1 MNTFISCD
9 WGTSAFRLRLVNAE
23 TKEVLATI
31 KTDQGNAV
39 VYNDWINNHQQE
51 DRLSFY
57 SNILANGVQA
67 LEQEYGQSL
76 ADTTI
81 VISGMASSSI
91 GMMELPYKDLPFHL
105 DGSDILT
112 EVISPLPSFKHNIL
126 FISGAKTN
134 QDVMRGEETKLLG
147 CDVENKQEKQLLVL
161 PGTHTKHVVIEGG
174 IATDFKTYMT
184 GE

>member
-1 MNTFISCD
+1 MMCHIISSSVPICVICETKTHYMNTFISCD

-23 TKEVLATI
+23 TREILATI

-76 ADTTI
+76 ADT
-81 VISGMASSSI
+81 
-91 GMMELPYKDLPFHL
+91 
-105 DGSDILT
+105 
-112 EVISPLPSFKHNIL
+112 
-126 FISGAKTN
+126 
-134 QDVMRGEETKLLG
+134 
-147 CDVENKQEKQLLVL
+147 
-161 PGTHTKHVVIEGG
+161 
-174 IATDFKTYMT
+174 
-184 GE
+184 